1 MRRMPSVLH
10 PVMPTKAIYLPLL
23 PKMIFSLMEIFI
35 IKLVTAPAMP
45 FISKEDIKSTEHSL
59 HTEQT

>member
-1 MRRMPSVLH
+1 MKL
-10 PVMPTKAIYLPLL
+10 TNATYLSQL

-35 IKLVTAPAMP
+35 IKLVTAPAMQ
-45 FISKEDIKSTEHSL
+45 FINKEDTKNTEDSL